1 MSLISG
7 AVQDAGFANTLLC
20 SDFFLWVA
28 KVMQALISPRYLI
41 SQLMPCRV
49 F

>member
-20 SDFFLWVA
+20 SDFFCGLQ
-28 KVMQALISPRYLI
+28 KLCEP
-41 SQLMPCRV
+41 
-49 F
+49 